1 MKKTKKIVLILMIA
15 FLLVNVFN
23 YNKVYAKQDQ
33 GTTGGGQFEN
43 TTHPTVD
50 SNSSSDTTIINPSY
64 FDPSKSEK
72 NQDKDS
78 EKFVEKVGVILGA
91 IQAIGSI
98 LSVLALVVI
107 GIKYMLGSAEEKA
120 NYKQTMIPYII
131 GIILVF
137 ASSTFVNA
145 IYKAI
150 H

>member
-1 MKKTKKIVLILMIA
+1 M
-15 FLLVNVFN
+15 
-23 YNKVYAKQDQ
+23 
-33 GTTGGGQFEN
+33 
-43 TTHPTVD
+43 
-50 SNSSSDTTIINPSY
+50 
-64 FDPSKSEK
+64 
-72 NQDKDS
+72 
-78 EKFVEKVGVILGA
+78 ILGA
-91 IQAIGSI
+91 IQSIGSI

-145 IYKAI
+145 IYKTI